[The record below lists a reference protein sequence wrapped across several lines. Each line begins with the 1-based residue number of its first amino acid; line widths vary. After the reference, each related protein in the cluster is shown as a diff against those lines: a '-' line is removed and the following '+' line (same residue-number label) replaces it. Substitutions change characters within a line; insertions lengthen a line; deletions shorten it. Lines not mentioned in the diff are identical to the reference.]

1 MKLSVL
7 GAGAWGTALALAFAR
22 QHAVT
27 LWTRDAAHAAQMVA
41 ARCNTR
47 YLPDCPL
54 PANLAITAD
63 FDLAAQADL
72 VVVVTPI
79 AGLRPTLARLAAVGS
94 PPVVWACKG
103 FEAETGA
110 LPHQVAAET
119 LPDSVPRGVLSGPSF
134 AREVALG
141 LPTAV
146 VLAATDAAFAERVA
160 LALHTPHF
168 RVYANADLVGVEVGG
183 AVKNVMAIAAG
194 VADGLGFG
202 HNARAALVTRG
213 LAEIT
218 RLAVALGGQ
227 APTLTGLAGLGDLML
242 TCTGDLSRNRKV
254 GLLLAEG
261 RPLPAILATLGHVA
275 EGVPTTRETL
285 RRARLAQVD
294 MPIAEGVYVMLFD
307 QQSPA
312 EVVRTLLEREPKTE
326 HGARLRGA

>member
-63 FDLAAQADL
+63 FDHAAQADL
-72 VVVVTPI
+72 VLVVTPI

-254 GLLLAEG
+254 GLALAQG
-261 RPLPAILATLGHVA
+261 KSLAVIIEELGHVA
-275 EGVPTTRETL
+275 EGVRCAQAVRSL
-285 RRARLAQVD
+285 AARLGVD
-294 MPIAEGVYVMLFD
+294 MPITNAVAGVLFD
-307 QQSPA
+307 GVSAREMSMRLLARDSKQ
-312 EVVRTLLEREPKTE
+312 EVS
-326 HGARLRGA
+326 